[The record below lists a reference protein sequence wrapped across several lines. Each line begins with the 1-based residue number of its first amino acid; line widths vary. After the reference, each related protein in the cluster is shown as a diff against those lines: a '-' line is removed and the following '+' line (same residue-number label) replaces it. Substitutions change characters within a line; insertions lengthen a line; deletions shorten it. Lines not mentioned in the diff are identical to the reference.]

1 MSAPRRAL
9 LVLAA
14 HLALAGVLYGH
25 LAVARA
31 VHPRA
36 WVRVRP
42 YDPVDPL
49 RGRYVRLS
57 LEPVDGRSDAARTR
71 VVLTVEDGR
80 VVAHDAPAG
89 AAGLG
94 LSSVAA
100 DSGTV
105 VLADPV
111 AIFIP
116 EHIPDPSR
124 VGGGREL
131 WVEVSVPPGGRPLP
145 LRWEERPAGLSA
157 PAR

>member
-1 MSAPRRAL
+1 MIARQRSL

-14 HLALAGVLYGH
+14 HLALAGVLYAQ
-25 LAVARA
+25 LAYSRA
-31 VHPRA
+31 ASPRA

-57 LEPVDGRSDAARTR
+57 LEAADGRRDTAGTR
-71 VVLTVEDGR
+71 VVLAVEDGR
-80 VVAHDAPAG
+80 LVARNAPAG

-94 LSSVAA
+94 LAAVASE
-100 DSGTV
+100 SGTV

-116 EHIPDPSR
+116 EHIPDPSG
-124 VGGGREL
+124 VSSGSDL
-131 WVEVSVPPGGRPLP
+131 WVEVSVPPGARPLP
-145 LRWEERPAGLSA
+145 LRWEERPARL
-157 PAR
+157 PQ